1 MNKEQMMRARNLLF
15 ALLTYGVS
23 SLSAQAAPAAPGAQ
37 PAVGAMAPDFTLPG
51 ATSAG
56 VLAKPVQLSALRGK
70 TVVLAF
76 FPKARTSGCTVQ
88 MKTYRDQYAT
98 LFGGGKDVT
107 LLAISTDADSTL
119 ASWAKDEAFPFTFL
133 SDIGGAVGKQY
144 GAFNPK
150 SSMDNR
156 VLIVIA
162 PDGKVS
168 YVASPF
174 REVDPTSYTTLGVE
188 LKKAAGGKG

>member
-1 MNKEQMMRARNLLF
+1 MSAGKLLVT
-15 ALLTYGVS
+15 AMILGAS
-23 SLSAQAAPAAPGAQ
+23 SLAAQAAPAAPATVQ
-37 PAVGAMAPDFTLPG
+37 PAVGTMAPDFTLPG

-56 VLAKPVQLSALRGK
+56 VLSKLQLSSLRGK

-88 MKTYRDQYAT
+88 MKAYRDQYAT

-107 LLAISTDADSTL
+107 LLAISADADSTL

-133 SDIGGAVGKQY
+133 SDLGGTVGKQY

-150 SSMDNR
+150 WSMDNR
-156 VLIVIA
+156 VLFVIA
-162 PDGKVS
+162 PDGKIS

-174 REVDPTSYTTLGVE
+174 REVDPTSYSILGVE
-188 LKKAAGGKG
+188 VKKAAGGKS

>member
-1 MNKEQMMRARNLLF
+1 
-15 ALLTYGVS
+15 
-23 SLSAQAAPAAPGAQ
+23 
-37 PAVGAMAPDFTLPG
+37 MAPDFTLPG

-56 VLAKPVQLSALRGK
+56 VLATPVQLSALRGK

-133 SDIGGAVGKQY
+133 SDVDGTVGKQY

-156 VLIVIA
+156 VLLVIA

-174 REVDPTSYTTLGVE
+174 REVDPTSYSILGAE
-188 LKKAAGGKG
+188 LKKAAGA

>member
-1 MNKEQMMRARNLLF
+1 MRAGIMLVTAMVLG
-15 ALLTYGVS
+15 AS
-23 SLSAQAAPAAPGAQ
+23 SLAAQASPAAQAPTQ
-37 PAVGAMAPDFTLPG
+37 PAVGTMAPDFTLPG

-56 VLAKPVQLSALRGK
+56 VLPKPLQLSSLRGK

-88 MKTYRDQYAT
+88 MKAYRDQYAT

-107 LLAISTDADSTL
+107 LLAISADADSTL
-119 ASWAKDEAFPFTFL
+119 ASWAKDEKFPFTFL
-133 SDIGGAVGKQY
+133 SDIGGTVGKQY

-150 SSMDNR
+150 WSMDNR
-156 VLIVIA
+156 VLFVIA
-162 PDGKVS
+162 PDGKIS

-174 REVDPTSYTTLGVE
+174 REVDPTSYSILGVE
-188 LKKAAGGKG
+188 VKKAAGGKS

>member
-1 MNKEQMMRARNLLF
+1 VNGGHLDFKEQTMRAGKFLV
-15 ALLTYGVS
+15 AAMMVGAT
-23 SLSAQAAPAAPGAQ
+23 SLAAQGTQ
-37 PAVGAMAPDFTLPG
+37 PAVGTTAPDFTLPG

-56 VLAKPVQLSALRGK
+56 VLPKPLQLSSLRGR

-107 LLAISTDADSTL
+107 LLAISADADSTL

-133 SDIGGAVGKQY
+133 SDVGGTVGKLY

-150 SSMDNR
+150 WSMDNR
-156 VLIVIA
+156 ILFVIA
-162 PDGKVS
+162 PDGKIS

-174 REVDPTSYTTLGVE
+174 REVDPTSYTLLGAE
-188 LKKAAGGKG
+188 LKKATAAKS

>member
-1 MNKEQMMRARNLLF
+1 MRAGILVF
-15 ALLTYGVS
+15 ASL
-23 SLSAQAAPAAPGAQ
+23 SLSASTLVAQGAPAAPAATQ
-37 PAVGAMAPDFTLPG
+37 PAVGTMAPDFTLPG

-56 VLAKPVQLSALRGK
+56 VLPAPLQLSSLRGR

-88 MKTYRDQYAT
+88 MKAYRDQYAT

-107 LLAISTDADSTL
+107 LLAISADADSTL
-119 ASWAKDEAFPFTFL
+119 ASWARDEAFPFTFL
-133 SDIGGAVGKQY
+133 SDVGGTVGKLY

-150 SSMDNR
+150 WSMDNR
-156 VLIVIA
+156 VLFVIA

-174 REVDPTSYTTLGVE
+174 REVDPTSYTLLGTE
-188 LKKAAGGKG
+188 LKKVAAAGS

>member
-1 MNKEQMMRARNLLF
+1 MKAGKVMLA
-15 ALLTYGVS
+15 ALVLGAS
-23 SLSAQAAPAAPGAQ
+23 PLAAQATQ
-37 PAVGAMAPDFTLPG
+37 PAVGTVAPDFTLPG

-56 VLAKPVQLSALRGK
+56 VLEKPLQLSSLRGR

-88 MKTYRDQYAT
+88 MMAYRDQYAT

-107 LLAISTDADSTL
+107 LLAISADADSTL

-133 SDIGGAVGKQY
+133 SDIGGTVGKLY

-150 SSMDNR
+150 WSMDSR
-156 VLIVIA
+156 VLFVIA

-174 REVDPTSYTTLGVE
+174 REVDPTSYTELGTE
-188 LKKAAGGKG
+188 LKKVTAGKS

>member
-1 MNKEQMMRARNLLF
+1 MSKEQMMRARNVLF

-174 REVDPTSYTTLGVE
+174 REVDPSSYTTLGVE

>member
-1 MNKEQMMRARNLLF
+1 MSKEQMMRARNVLF

-56 VLAKPVQLSALRGK
+56 VLAKPVQLSALRGR

-133 SDIGGAVGKQY
+133 SDIGGTVGKQY

-156 VLIVIA
+156 VLLVIA

-174 REVDPTSYTTLGVE
+174 REVDPTSYSILDAE
-188 LKKAAGGKG
+188 LKKAAGV

>member
-1 MNKEQMMRARNLLF
+1 MSKEQMMRARNVLF

-119 ASWAKDEAFPFTFL
+119 AAWAKDEAFPFTFL

>member
-1 MNKEQMMRARNLLF
+1 MSKEQMMRARNVLF

>member
-1 MNKEQMMRARNLLF
+1 MRAGTLLCT
-15 ALLTYGVS
+15 LLVSGMS
-23 SLSAQAAPAAPGAQ
+23 SLSAQAAPSAPATQ
-37 PAVGAMAPDFTLPG
+37 PAVGTMAPDFTLPG

-56 VLAKPVQLSALRGK
+56 VLTKPLQLSTLRGK

-88 MKTYRDQYAT
+88 MKAYRDQYAT

-107 LLAISTDADSTL
+107 LLAISADADSTL

-133 SDIGGAVGKQY
+133 SDLGGAVGKQY

-150 SSMDNR
+150 WSMDNR
-156 VLIVIA
+156 VLFVIA
-162 PDGKVS
+162 PDGKIS

-174 REVDPTSYTTLGVE
+174 REVDPTSYSILGVE
-188 LKKAAGGKG
+188 LKKAAGGKS

>member
-1 MNKEQMMRARNLLF
+1 MRAGTMLVTAMVLG
-15 ALLTYGVS
+15 AS
-23 SLSAQAAPAAPGAQ
+23 SLAAQASPAAPAPTQ
-37 PAVGAMAPDFTLPG
+37 PAVGTMAPDFTLPG
-51 ATSAG
+51 ATSSG
-56 VLAKPVQLSALRGK
+56 VLPKPLQLSSLRGK

-88 MKTYRDQYAT
+88 MKAYRDQYAT

-107 LLAISTDADSTL
+107 LLAISADADSTL
-119 ASWAKDEAFPFTFL
+119 ASWAKDEKFPFTFL
-133 SDIGGAVGKQY
+133 SDIGGTVGKQY

-150 SSMDNR
+150 WSMDNR
-156 VLIVIA
+156 ILFVIA

-174 REVDPTSYTTLGVE
+174 REVDPTSYSLLGAEV
-188 LKKAAGGKG
+188 KKASGGKS